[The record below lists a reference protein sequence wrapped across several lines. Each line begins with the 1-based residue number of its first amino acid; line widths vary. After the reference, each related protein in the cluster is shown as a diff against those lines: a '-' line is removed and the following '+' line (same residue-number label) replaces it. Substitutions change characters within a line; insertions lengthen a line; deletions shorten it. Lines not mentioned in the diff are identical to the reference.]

1 MSFKWT
7 KTPIRVHEVTVRQKP
22 IQKKTKSIAKAVG
35 AEAETILAS
44 HKHDGHSEIS
54 VETGDHSDA
63 YVYLDDSKGQ
73 GAALAIEFGHMHAGW
88 ERGDKVVYVQGIA
101 PLRRAVSRFV

>member
-1 MSFKWT
+1 MTFTWT
-7 KTPIRVHEVTVRQKP
+7 KTPERVHEAVVRQKP
-22 IQKKTKSIAKAVG
+22 IKKKTKSIADGVG
-35 AEAETILAS
+35 ARASIILGM
-44 HKHDGHSEIS
+44 HKHDGHAEIN

-88 ERGDKVVYVQGIA
+88 ERGEKVTMVRGVA
-101 PLRRAVSRFV
+101 PLRGAIGLV